1 MKDTLI
7 AIIISFAVSA
17 ALGPFVIPML
27 LRLKIGQT
35 VRKDGPET
43 HLAKNGTPTIG
54 GLIFLAGIAVVSVV
68 FWKKYPEMTPLIFLT
83 FCFGII
89 GFIDDFIKV
98 VLKRSKGLAAW
109 QKFSLQFIVTAAF
122 AWFLVKYEGLNLD
135 MIIPFGGGK
144 TIDPAYLGL
153 PLLFFVV
160 LGTDTGS
167 NFTDGLDGLASSV
180 TAAIA
185 LFFMVAASV
194 LGGAHAEAVSVISG
208 AVFGG
213 LLGFLLFNAYKAKVF
228 MGDTGALALGGYVA
242 AAAYMMHVQL
252 LLPIVAII
260 YVIEVVSVMMQVSY
274 FKLTHGKRIFK
285 MAPIHHHFEKCGWSE
300 TQVMTRFTVVT
311 IIAAAICILAIL

>member
-1 MKDTLI
+1 MKDTLL

-35 VRKDGPET
+35 VRTDGPET

-122 AWFLVKYEGLNLD
+122 AWFLVKFEGQNLD

-144 TIDPAYLGL
+144 MIDPAYLGL

-160 LGTDTGS
+160 LGTDTGA

-185 LFFMVAASV
+185 LFFMVVASV
-194 LGGAHAEAVSVISG
+194 LGGEQAASVSVVSG
-208 AVFGG
+208 AVLGG
-213 LLGFLLFNAYKAKVF
+213 LLGFLLFNAHKAKVF

-260 YVIEVVSVMMQVSY
+260 YVIEVVSVIMQVSY

-311 IIAAAICILAIL
+311 LIAAAICLLAIL

>member
-1 MKDTLI
+1 MMRDTLL

-17 ALGPFVIPML
+17 ALGPFVIPLL

-35 VRKDGPET
+35 VRDDGPQS

-54 GLIFLAGIAVVSVV
+54 GLIFLAGIGVVTVV
-68 FWKKYPEMTPLIFLT
+68 FRKKYPSITPLIFLT

-109 QKFSLQFIVTAAF
+109 QKFSLQFIVTAVF
-122 AWFLVKYEGLNLD
+122 AWFLVKFEGQNLD
-135 MIIPFGGGK
+135 MILPFTGK
-144 TIDPAYLGL
+144 MIDPGYLGM
-153 PLLFFVV
+153 PLLFVVV
-160 LGTDTGS
+160 LGTDTGA

-185 LFFMVAASV
+185 VFFMALAFV
-194 LGGAHAEAVSVISG
+194 LGGDGSEAVAVVSG
-208 AVFGG
+208 AVLGG
-213 LLGFLLFNAYKAKVF
+213 LLGFLLFNAHKAKVF

-252 LLPIVAII
+252 LLPIVAVI
-260 YVIEVVSVMMQVSY
+260 YVIEVASVMIQVSY
-274 FKLTHGKRIFK
+274 FKLTHGKRVFK

-311 IIAAAICILAIL
+311 IIAAAIGLLAVI

>member
-1 MKDTLI
+1 MKDTLL

-17 ALGPFVIPML
+17 ALGPFVIPLL
-27 LRLKIGQT
+27 LRLKVGQT
-35 VRKDGPET
+35 VREEGPES
-43 HLAKNGTPTIG
+43 HKAKNGTPTIG

-68 FWKKYPEMTPLIFLT
+68 FGKKYPQMSPVMILIVA
-83 FCFGII
+83 FGLI

-109 QKFSLQFIVTAAF
+109 QKFTLQFIVTALF
-122 AWFLVKYEGLNLD
+122 TWFLVRYENIDLD
-135 MIIPFGGGK
+135 MIVPFTK
-144 TIDPAYLGL
+144 KELDPGILGL
-153 PLLFFVV
+153 PILFFAV

-167 NFTDGLDGLASSV
+167 NFTDGLDGLAASV

-185 LFFMVAASV
+185 LFFMVAAAI
-194 LGGAHAEAVSVISG
+194 LGGEAASAVSVVSA

-213 LLGFLLFNAYKAKVF
+213 LLGFLLFNANKAKVF

-242 AAAYMMHVQL
+242 GAAYMLHLPL

-260 YVIEVVSVMMQVSY
+260 YVIEVASVMIQVSY

-300 TQVMTRFTVVT
+300 AQIMTRFTAVT
-311 IIAAAICILAIL
+311 IIAAAICLISIL